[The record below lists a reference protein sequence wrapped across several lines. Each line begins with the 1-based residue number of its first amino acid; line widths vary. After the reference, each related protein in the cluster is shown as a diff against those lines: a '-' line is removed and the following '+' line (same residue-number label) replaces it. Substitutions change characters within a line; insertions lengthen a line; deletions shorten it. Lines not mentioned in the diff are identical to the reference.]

1 MIYGLILAGGYSSR
15 AKTNKLLLEVNGK
28 PLISLAIDS
37 LKDSVDQIVVVT
49 GRYDKE
55 LRPLLDNVKVI
66 YNANYVD
73 GMFSSVLT
81 GISLVDN
88 DVLILPG
95 DIANVSKEAI
105 EKIIANKGMITIPMH
120 NGETGHPLFL
130 NKEMVHLLKQED
142 KNSNLREFINKHINK
157 VNYVEVDDSFINF
170 DIDTIEDFNRLLEK
184 RKELAYEG

>member
-28 PLISLAIDS
+28 PLVSLAIDS
-37 LKDSVDQIVVVT
+37 LKSLVDQVVVVT

-55 LRPLLDNVKVI
+55 LRPYLTNEKVV
-66 YNANYVD
+66 YNANFVD
-73 GMFSSVLT
+73 GMFSSVLA
-81 GISLVDN
+81 GISVIDD

-95 DIANVSKEAI
+95 DIANVSEETI
-105 EKIIANKGMITIPMH
+105 RKIIANAGIITIPTCK
-120 NGETGHPLFL
+120 GKTGHPLFL

-170 DIDTIEDFNRLLEK
+170 DIDTI
-184 RKELAYEG
+184 